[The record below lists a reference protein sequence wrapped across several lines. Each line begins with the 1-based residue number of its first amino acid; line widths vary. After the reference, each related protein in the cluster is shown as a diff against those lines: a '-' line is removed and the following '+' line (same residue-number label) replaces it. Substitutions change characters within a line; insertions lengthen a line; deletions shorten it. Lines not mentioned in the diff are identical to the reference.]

1 MLNMVDR
8 LLVREGISSVETRT
22 SCGCSPVVQEE
33 TVRLSLIEDADVPRR
48 GVSNEG
54 GRPGED
60 EEKVEV

>member
-1 MLNMVDR
+1 MVDL
-8 LLVREGISSVETRT
+8 LLVSEGMSSVEMRA
-22 SCGCSPVVQEE
+22 SCSGSPVVQEE

-60 EEKVEV
+60 EEKVDV